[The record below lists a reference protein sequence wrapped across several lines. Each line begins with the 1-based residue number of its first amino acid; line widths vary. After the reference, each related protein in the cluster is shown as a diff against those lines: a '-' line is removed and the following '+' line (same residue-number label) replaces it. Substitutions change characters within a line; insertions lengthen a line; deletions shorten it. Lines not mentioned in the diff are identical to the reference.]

1 MILINIFN
9 VTTVMLEPSL
19 MSCVDKY
26 CLHWQGDLRPVC
38 SRGGNIESNIS
49 LGCKSPAVNTGE
61 SVERSRS
68 GERRGA
74 TKLYFILTIHYEV
87 LQHVDRYQCWYQC
100 WYRASSLSALGC
112 NHQCRLPAPVSTFY
126 QPVHLMSLILT
137 LILSKSHQQC
147 SFIVE

>member
-9 VTTVMLEPSL
+9 VSTVMLEPSL

-49 LGCKSPAVNTGE
+49 LGCKSPVVNTGE

-68 GERRGA
+68 GERGGVQQN
-74 TKLYFILTIHYEV
+74 YV
-87 LQHVDRYQCWYQC
+87 LSSPIWSAPTCWYQC